1 MSDGFAKSSRKNL
14 RRDELKVYRRLADEM
29 LNLADE
35 RLEAALANRTIIEVI
50 CDE

>member
-1 MSDGFAKSSRKNL
+1 MRPYVKRFGACERVPSTLTSA
-14 RRDELKVYRRLADEM
+14 LADEM

-35 RLEAALANRTIIEVI
+35 RLETALANRTIIEVI